1 MAANW
6 LLPGPSEAIES
17 LSFSLPFS
25 LSQEK
30 QHRRCYFSWHKQNL
44 TTEKATPSL
53 FASEDPSDLESLEL
67 ST

>member
-30 QHRRCYFSWHKQNL
+30 QHRRCYFSWHKQ
-44 TTEKATPSL
+44 KP
-53 FASEDPSDLESLEL
+53 DPSDLESQLEL